1 MRRKSHPHTADPLSL
16 QRAALLR
23 EIDAASLSEETK
35 RLIKLVTVQPD
46 GVASGRAAVD
56 AAIQR
61 AESEAR

>member
-1 MRRKSHPHTADPLSL
+1 MNHKQKHHTTDPLSL

-46 GVASGRAAVD
+46 GVASGRAALA

-61 AESEAR
+61 AERSAR